1 MPTILVT
8 GCSSSFGLATARRFA
23 DRGGHDIA
31 TMRAP
36 REDVLPPSDRLRVLP
51 LDVTDPARIAALV
64 AAADKVAEEIWRAVT
79 DKDAPAHILAG
90 ADAMAWAATI

>member
-8 GCSSSFGLATARRFA
+8 GCSSGFGLATARRFA

-31 TMRAP
+31 TMRPPPP

-51 LDVTDPARIAALV
+51 LDVTDPARIAAL
-64 AAADKVAEEIWRAVT
+64 AAVADKVAEGIWRAVT
-79 DKDAPAHILAG
+79 DKDAPAHILAW
-90 ADAMAWAATI
+90 ADAMA